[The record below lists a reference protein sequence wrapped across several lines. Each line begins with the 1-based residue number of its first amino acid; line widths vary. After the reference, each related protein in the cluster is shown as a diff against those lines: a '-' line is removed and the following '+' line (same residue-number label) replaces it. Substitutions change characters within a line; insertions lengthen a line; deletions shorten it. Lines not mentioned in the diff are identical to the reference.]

1 MTGDISIQSGSYSG
15 DISIQ
20 NIAKPEDDAVSLA
33 AAGTLV
39 GRSVDIF
46 VLKSTYEAG
55 FAELSSLVSAGVQ
68 SKTAEEWTDLN
79 PALQQG
85 SIGYDITNKRLK
97 VGDGFNSWNDL
108 EYIEE
113 PAMNEI
119 RIEYGNYESFK
130 TNLETTII

>member
-1 MTGDISIQSGSYSG
+1 MTGDISIQNTTKSDDDGST
-15 DISIQ
+15 
-20 NIAKPEDDAVSLA
+20 LA
-33 AAGTLV
+33 TTGEVV

-55 FAELSSLVSAGVQ
+55 FAELSSLTSAGVE
-68 SKTAEEWTDLN
+68 SKYATDWGSEN

-85 SIGYDITNKRLK
+85 VIGYDITNKRLK
-97 VGDGFNSWNDL
+97 VGDGFNNWNDL
-108 EYIEE
+108 QYIEE

-119 RIEYGNYESFK
+119 RIEYGNYESFR

>member
-1 MTGDISIQSGSYSG
+1 MPG

-20 NIAKPEDDAVSLA
+20 NTTKSDDDGSSLA

-55 FAELSSLVSAGVQ
+55 FAELSALASAGVL
-68 SKTAEEWTDLN
+68 SKTAEEWTEQN
-79 PALQQG
+79 IALQQG

-97 VGDGFNSWNDL
+97 VGDGFTSWNDL

-119 RIEYGNYESFK
+119 RIEYGNYESFR
-130 TNLETTII
+130 NHLETTLT

>member
-1 MTGDISIQSGSYSG
+1 MPG

-20 NIAKPEDDAVSLA
+20 NTTKSDDDGSSLA
-33 AAGTLV
+33 AAGALV

-55 FAELSSLVSAGVQ
+55 FAELSELASAGVVT
-68 SKTAEEWTDLN
+68 KTAEEWAEQN

-85 SIGYDITNKRLK
+85 IIGYDITNKRLK
-97 VGDGFNSWNDL
+97 VGDGFTSWNNL
-108 EYIEE
+108 QYIEE

-119 RIEYGNYESFK
+119 RVEYGNYESFK
-130 TNLETTII
+130 NNLETTLT